1 MYEEYYGLDAKPFQL
16 SPDARFFFN
25 SAAHNRAMAYLRYG
39 LKQGEG
45 FIVIT
50 GGIGTGKTMLV
61 RNLFAELDQEDVVA
75 AQLVSTQINAEDVL
89 RMVSAAFGLVHEQ
102 LSKAAL
108 LRNLEAF
115 FRARRSEGKRVLLV
129 IDEAQNLSRRALEEL
144 RMLSNYQ
151 DGGQALLQSF
161 LLGQVE
167 LKRKLQG
174 PGMEQVR
181 QRIIAGYHLRP
192 LDREEVA
199 PYLEHRLTLVN
210 WQGNPAFSAEAVN
223 KIFDATGGIPR
234 RINTVADR
242 LLLFGCLEELQQF
255 EGPHVDTIAAE
266 VAQET
271 GDALVEDDGTVG
283 PVTAELGMS
292 TDLAERLESLESKI
306 DKLLELRRMD
316 LKLMQQSMLEQLEKL
331 GESSTETHLEG

>member
-1 MYEEYYGLDAKPFQL
+1 MYEEFYGLDAKPFQL

-115 FRARRSEGKRVLLV
+115 FRARRAEGKRVLLV
-129 IDEAQNLSRRALEEL
+129 IDEAQNLSRRAVEEL

-192 LDREEVA
+192 LDREEVQA
-199 PYLEHRLTLVN
+199 YIEHRLNLVG
-210 WQGNPAFSAEAVN
+210 WKGSPGFAPQAFN
-223 KIFDATGGIPR
+223 KIYDATGGIPR
-234 RINTVADR
+234 RVNTLADR
-242 LLLFGCLEELQQF
+242 LLLFGCLEELQTF
-255 EGPHVDTIAAE
+255 EAPHVETIAAE
-266 VAQET
+266 VSQET
-271 GDALVEDDGTVG
+271 GDALVEEDGTVG
-283 PVTAELGMS
+283 QGTAELGLS

-331 GESSTETHLEG
+331 GENTSAPEYEG